1 MGYVE
6 NNLMKNEKIVY
17 QAQYHWWIFVRPV
30 IFMIFGLAFFTS
42 GEEGS
47 AKTVGLI
54 IVLLSLV
61 GLLWQFIR
69 KKTSEFVVS
78 NKRVVLKAGVIG
90 QNINEVVLSK
100 AEGMNI
106 NQGLFGRIFGFG
118 SIIVTSG
125 GATNSYH
132 TISDPLRFRKEINEQ
147 IEENATVKTE
157 GVAK

>member
-17 QAQYHWWIFVRPV
+17 QAQMHWWIFVRPV
-30 IFMIFGLAFFTS
+30 IFLIIGLAFLTA
-42 GEEGS
+42 GEEGPT
-47 AKTVGLI
+47 KTVGSVI
-54 IVLLSLV
+54 TILSLI

-78 NKRVVLKAGVIG
+78 NKRVVLKVGVIR
-90 QNINEVVLSK
+90 QNMNEVVLNK
-100 AEGMNI
+100 AEGMNV

-125 GATNSYH
+125 GAANGYP
-132 TISDPLRFRKEINEQ
+132 TIADPLRFRKEINEQ

-157 GVAK
+157 VVA